1 MTTTNEDIFTLHS
14 HGYICVIPV
23 NCYGVAGAGLAKA
36 WKKRDPAA
44 YKRYKAMCYERALW
58 PGCLAYLSGGWRLAA
73 TKNHWKN
80 PSEEAWIVSILQDI
94 QWLSEAYPER
104 KIAVPLLGC
113 GCGGLS
119 KEWFLEEA
127 QRILKDCGNVVVCVR

>member
-1 MTTTNEDIFTLHS
+1 MTTTTKDIFALHS
-14 HGYICVIPV
+14 QGYICVIPV

-36 WKKRDPAA
+36 WRGRYAA
-44 YKRYKAMCYERALW
+44 AHKWYVEACDRRLIR
-58 PGCLAYLSGGWRLAA
+58 PGDLAYGAHDWWLAA
-73 TKNHWKN
+73 TKYHWRN
-80 PSEEAWIVSILQDI
+80 PSEKRWVAMILGQLEK
-94 QWLSEAYPER
+94 LSKAHPER
-104 KIAVPLLGC
+104 QIAVPLLGC